1 MMSWQEWLDSRDAR
15 REALRRYGVD
25 APSRRS
31 TSFNAAERHMR
42 RAFGGARIP
51 AFAQRS
57 AEGVNEAGE
66 K

>member
-1 MMSWQEWLDSRDAR
+1 MMTWQEWQEYRRGRRDAMR
-15 REALRRYGVD
+15 LFGTD